1 MPSPR
6 NQVRI
11 IAGEWRGRK
20 LGFPDVEGLR
30 PTADR
35 IRETLFNWLMPIIP
49 GATCLDLFAGSG
61 ALGFEA
67 ASRGAAKVLMLEQNP
82 QAFRSLKENCKKLA
96 VTQIEL
102 KQVDALQYLAQPAER
117 FDVVFIDPPFQTDYW
132 REACRLLKTGS
143 WLNDKAVVYLEL
155 NRQQDPLPHLA
166 GWEVLKSR
174 QAGQV
179 RYMLLHL
186 AS

>member
-1 MPSPR
+1 MPSSR

-20 LGFPDVEGLR
+20 LDFPDVDGLR
-30 PTADR
+30 PTSDR

-67 ASRGAAKVLMLEQNP
+67 ASRGAGKVLMLEQNP
-82 QAFRSLKENCKKLA
+82 QAFRALKENCRKLA
-96 VTQIEL
+96 ATQVEL
-102 KQVDALQYLAQPAER
+102 RQADALQYLTQPAER

-132 REACRLLKTGS
+132 REACRLLKTGG
-143 WLNDKAVVYLEL
+143 WLNDQALVYLEL
-155 NRQQDPLPHLA
+155 NRQTDPLAQLD

-179 RYMLLHL
+179 SYQLLRRT
-186 AS
+186 